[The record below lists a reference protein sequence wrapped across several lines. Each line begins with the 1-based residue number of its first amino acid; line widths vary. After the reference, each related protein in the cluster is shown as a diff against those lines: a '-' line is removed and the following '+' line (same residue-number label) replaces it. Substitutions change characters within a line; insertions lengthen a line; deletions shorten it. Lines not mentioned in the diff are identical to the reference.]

1 MIAIFVA
8 IAKNNVIGSKND
20 LPWYI
25 PEDLKRFK
33 ALTTGH
39 TVVMGRK
46 TYDSII
52 KRLGKPLPNRK
63 NVVITSQ
70 KDFAVPEGVEVFGTL
85 DEAFHAHEKDEIIF
99 AIGGARIFAE
109 ALPKADRLYITHVD
123 KEYEGDVYFPE
134 VDWTSFSKVKEEQHD
149 GFSFA
154 DYHRIKKIAWG
165 GKMRNFFTDK
175 PTIYRLV
182 QAIIVTNGIQGQISY
197 EELHTQLSEVIE
209 RDFESLS
216 PSERCAIFTETIYR
230 TSSEEEVDIIL
241 AYWQIT
247 KNVSP
252 KQLASEILMFS
263 IWKTVNPEFTAYP
276 INWKQ
281 WARLAWLSIPI
292 DELGF
297 SLRLGPILR

>member
-1 MIAIFVA
+1 
-8 IAKNNVIGSKND
+8 
-20 LPWYI
+20 
-25 PEDLKRFK
+25 
-33 ALTTGH
+33 
-39 TVVMGRK
+39 
-46 TYDSII
+46 
-52 KRLGKPLPNRK
+52 
-63 NVVITSQ
+63 
-70 KDFAVPEGVEVFGTL
+70 
-85 DEAFHAHEKDEIIF
+85 
-99 AIGGARIFAE
+99 
-109 ALPKADRLYITHVD
+109 
-123 KEYEGDVYFPE
+123 
-134 VDWTSFSKVKEEQHD
+134 
-149 GFSFA
+149 
-154 DYHRIKKIAWG
+154 
-165 GKMRNFFTDK
+165 MRNFFTDK

-276 INWKQ
+276 IN
-281 WARLAWLSIPI
+281 
-292 DELGF
+292 
-297 SLRLGPILR
+297 

>member
-154 DYHRIKKIAWG
+154 DYHRIKKIA
-165 GKMRNFFTDK
+165 
-175 PTIYRLV
+175 
-182 QAIIVTNGIQGQISY
+182 
-197 EELHTQLSEVIE
+197 
-209 RDFESLS
+209 
-216 PSERCAIFTETIYR
+216 
-230 TSSEEEVDIIL
+230 
-241 AYWQIT
+241 
-247 KNVSP
+247 
-252 KQLASEILMFS
+252 
-263 IWKTVNPEFTAYP
+263 
-276 INWKQ
+276 
-281 WARLAWLSIPI
+281 
-292 DELGF
+292 
-297 SLRLGPILR
+297 